1 MRPTCWM
8 ARRIGAS
15 LLRASPDRGEPMA
28 FDAQYKVLP
37 HWGTV
42 AVSKAVPPLA

>member
-1 MRPTCWM
+1 MGTDYLFRE
-8 ARRIGAS
+8 I
-15 LLRASPDRGEPMA
+15 ASPDRGEPMA